1 MRLPGMSDL
10 LAIFGPAEGDTELL
24 EAVAAYRPDRVTVLV
39 EEGDAKLIEED
50 SPAAAT
56 LRGRLAELLAVVE
69 RRTGAAVV
77 GVAGERSQLVG
88 WRFDRELA
96 PSLPIA
102 A

>member
-1 MRLPGMSDL
+1 MSDL
-10 LAIFGPAEGDTELL
+10 LAIFGPAASDAELL
-24 EAVAAYRPDRVTVLV
+24 EAIAVYRPDRVTVLV
-39 EEGDAKLIEED
+39 EGDGPKLVEEN
-50 SPAAAT
+50 SPAADE

-77 GVAGERSQLVG
+77 GVAGERSQLTG

-96 PSLPIA
+96 PALPLA